1 MPRHITEKLQNN
13 KDKKKK
19 ILKGA
24 RGKRQ
29 LTSMKDKD
37 SHNKSQK
44 AMEQYFQRAEK
55 LTANSVE
62 LYTL

>member
-13 KDKKKK
+13 KDKKN
-19 ILKGA
+19 ILNGA

-29 LTSMKDKD
+29 LTSTKDKD

-44 AMEQYFQRAEK
+44 TMERYFQRAEK
-55 LTANSVE
+55 QTANSVE